1 MTTPEPTD
9 AELDV
14 MEAELRRDLEAA
26 IVDLLL
32 LQMRAV
38 HEPPVDL
45 ATSLAWRDQTRRL
58 AELLGHEPEE
68 WDVTELLGKGNDGQD
83 GE

>member
-1 MTTPEPTD
+1 MTPVPTD
-9 AELDV
+9 AELDA
-14 MEAELRRDLEAA
+14 MEAELRRDLESA

-45 ATSLAWRDQTRRL
+45 ATSSVAQPDPSAR
-58 AELLGHEPEE
+58 
-68 WDVTELLGKGNDGQD
+68 
-83 GE
+83 